1 MRIFPVR
8 AARRETLL
16 PAGCGSI
23 TRKFPVPAV
32 HKFDSITEAHRAL
45 GLPKPLHPLISVVDA
60 AATPIGAGPSSGA
73 HLLSFYKL
81 AYKTGGT
88 GSVKYGPGRYDFT
101 EGSLLCAA
109 PNQLMGGDDE
119 QACDQGGYVLLLHPD
134 LLTGYPLAQKIKQ
147 YTFFSYDASEAL
159 HLSDSEQ
166 ATVVALFRSIAE
178 ELRARLDDFSQDVLL
193 AQLELLLSYTQRFYQ
208 RQFITRRTVSRGL
221 LAQVEAVLDDY
232 FGGQQGLRQGLP
244 TVQYLAAQV
253 RLTPSYLSDMLRSL
267 TGLSAQQHIH
277 QRLIEQAKERL
288 SITALSVSEIAYEL
302 GFEHSQSFSK
312 LFKAKTSLSPLAFRQ
327 SFAAGSPRYPRGD

>member
-1 MRIFPVR
+1 M
-8 AARRETLL
+8 
-16 PAGCGSI
+16 
-23 TRKFPVPAV
+23 
-32 HKFDSITEAHRAL
+32 HKFDSIAVAHQAL

-60 AATPIGAGPSSGA
+60 TATPIGAGPSSGA
-73 HLLSFYKL
+73 HLLSFYKI
-81 AYKTGGT
+81 AYKTGGA
-88 GSVKYGPGRYDFT
+88 GSVKYGPGRYDIT

-109 PNQLMGGDDE
+109 PNQLMGGEGEDV
-119 QACDQGGYVLLLHPD
+119 CDQGGYVLLLHPD
-134 LLTGYPLAQKIKQ
+134 LLVGYPLAQRIKQ

-159 HLSDSEQ
+159 HLSDGEK
-166 ATVVALFRSIAE
+166 TTGVAMFRSIAE

-208 RQFITRRTVSRGL
+208 RQFLTRRTLNRGL
-221 LAQVEAVLDDY
+221 LAQVETVLNDY

-253 RLTPSYLSDMLRSL
+253 HLTPSYLSDMLRSL

-288 SITALSVSEIAYEL
+288 SITELSVSEIAYEL

-312 LFKAKTSLSPLAFRQ
+312 LFKAKTSFSPLAFRR
-327 SFAAGSPRYPRGD
+327 SFAGGLPRHSAEAG